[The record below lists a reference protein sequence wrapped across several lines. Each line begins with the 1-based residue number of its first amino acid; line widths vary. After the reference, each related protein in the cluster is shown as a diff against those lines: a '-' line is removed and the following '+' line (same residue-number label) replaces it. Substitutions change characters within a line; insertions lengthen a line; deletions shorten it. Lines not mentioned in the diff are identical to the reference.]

1 MKDISFECFVR
12 RCNHSWKKCELR
24 VLTLLP
30 TAVAS
35 SISKKILLR
44 TKLFSSFLVLAK
56 VYVDLALAN
65 LLFWDGL
72 GWYVPS

>member
-1 MKDISFECFVR
+1 MFRSKMLSFLEEVR
-12 RCNHSWKKCELR
+12 VKGS
-24 VLTLLP
+24 VLT
-30 TAVAS
+30 AVVS

-56 VYVDLALAN
+56 VHIDLALAN

>member
-1 MKDISFECFVR
+1 MFSKMFKDVR

-35 SISKKILLR
+35 SLRKKILFL
-44 TKLFSSFLVLAK
+44 TKLISSFLVLAK
-56 VYVDLALAN
+56 VSIDLALAN